1 VVENIKVKYLI
12 VGGGVAGTTAA
23 ETLRQNDTEGSIA
36 IVSDEPYP
44 FYSRIM
50 LSKPNFFLGKI
61 PFETIFL
68 KKENWYKEKN
78 INFIGGVSANNLDPQ
93 KKIISLSDGRTIE
106 YEKLLLAIGGCACR
120 WQING
125 SDKKGVYY
133 LRTLDE
139 AKEIINALKA
149 AQKAICIGGGFVS
162 FETCELLRMRNIDTT
177 LLVTEPYYWANL
189 LDEESGLM
197 IEDAL
202 QKGGV
207 KIFKNETTEEV
218 LGDEKVSGLRTKT
231 DKKFEADMIIVGIG
245 IMCPMNIFQKNGLAV
260 GRGILANEYLET
272 NLPDIWTAGDSAE
285 FKDLILNE
293 QIMLG
298 NWVNAQAQGRIAALN
313 MLGKKQPFRM
323 VSFYTTTAF
332 GLNIAFV
339 GDVKVSGGVS
349 IIKRGSREG
358 GSFGRI
364 LIKDGEI
371 IGATLM
377 NRTNEMVPISKLIE
391 NNFKIF
397 RHENELANINF
408 DLKRLIKN

>member
-1 VVENIKVKYLI
+1 MAKIIKIKYLI
-12 VGGGVAGTTAA
+12 IGGGVAGTTAA
-23 ETLRQNDTEGSIA
+23 ETLRQTDADGSIA
-36 IVSDEPYP
+36 IVSDEPHP

-78 INFIGGVSANNLDPQ
+78 IKFIGGVLANNLDSQ
-93 KKIISLSDGRTIE
+93 KKIIFLSDGQTIE
-106 YEKLLLAIGGCACR
+106 YEKLLLAIGGCARR
-120 WQING
+120 WQIAG
-125 SDKKGVYY
+125 SDKKGIYY

-139 AKEIINALKA
+139 AKEIIDAIQTT
-149 AQKAICIGGGFVS
+149 QKAVCIGGGFVS
-162 FETCELLRMRNIDTT
+162 FETCELLRMKNIDTT
-177 LLVTEPYYWANL
+177 LLVMEPYFWANL

-197 IEDAL
+197 IEDAM

-207 KIFKNETTEEV
+207 KIFKNETTEKV
-218 LGDEKVSGLRTKT
+218 LGDEKVKGLKTKSGKE
-231 DKKFEADMIIVGIG
+231 FEADMIVVGIG
-245 IMCPMNIFQKNGLAV
+245 ITCPLNIFQKNGLAV

-285 FKDLILNE
+285 FKDVILNE
-293 QIMLG
+293 QIMLS
-298 NWVNAQAQGRIAALN
+298 NWVNAQMQGKTAALN

-339 GDVKVSGGVS
+339 GDMKVGEGVS
-349 IIKRGSREG
+349 VIKRGSRES
-358 GSFGRI
+358 GSFGRL
-364 LIKDGEI
+364 LIKNEKI

-377 NRTNEMVPISKLIE
+377 NRTNEMAPISKLIE
-391 NNFKIF
+391 NNFKIIG
-397 RHENELANINF
+397 HEKELADVNF
-408 DLKRLIKN
+408 DLKKLL